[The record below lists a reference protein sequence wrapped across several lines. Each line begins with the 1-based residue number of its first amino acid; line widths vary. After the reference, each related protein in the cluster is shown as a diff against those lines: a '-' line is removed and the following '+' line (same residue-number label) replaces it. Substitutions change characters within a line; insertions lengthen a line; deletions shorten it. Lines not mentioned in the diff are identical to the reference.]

1 MTVDE
6 QIADLQERVTF
17 QEDSLVKL
25 SDYIAMQDKELRET
39 REQLKALT
47 EKMRDM
53 VDALEQVTPN
63 YANVRPPHY

>member
-6 QIADLQERVTF
+6 QIADLQERITF

-25 SDYIAMQDKELRET
+25 SDYIAMQDNELRET
-39 REQLKALT
+39 RAQLKALT

-53 VDALEQVTPN
+53 VDALEQVTPSQD
-63 YANVRPPHY
+63 NVRPPHY

>member
-6 QIADLQERVTF
+6 QIADLQERITF

-39 REQLKALT
+39 RAQLKALT

-53 VDALEQVTPN
+53 VDALEQVTPSQD
-63 YANVRPPHY
+63 NVRPPHY

>member
-1 MTVDE
+1 MTLDE

-39 REQLKALT
+39 RAQLKALT

-63 YANVRPPHY
+63 QANVRPPHY

>member
-1 MTVDE
+1 MTLEE

-39 REQLKALT
+39 RAQLRAMT

-53 VDALEQVTPN
+53 IDALEQVTPGQT
-63 YANVRPPHY
+63 NVRPPHY